1 MLFRLHF
8 MLKPQRQL
16 PVADIFSSHS
26 FHGHT
31 FGFKA
36 SSAQSGDYRQRTSSD
51 APSVLLPG
59 GAFQKHA
66 AFMAGGCLN
75 HKT

>member
-8 MLKPQRQL
+8 MLKPKRQL
-16 PVADIFSSHS
+16 PVADTFSSHS

-36 SSAQSGDYRQRTSSD
+36 LSAQSGDDRQRTSSD
-51 APSVLLPG
+51 AASVPLPA

-66 AFMAGGCLN
+66 AFMSGDCLN